1 MSKAAPA
8 KKAAARKAAPEAPA
22 AASGVPAPVAAEPVT
37 PAAVVSEGGLDA
49 GTGGT
54 VENAAAVPTGG
65 AATEAIPGR
74 ENGNNVEEASSM
86 TPEDWASLARP

>member
-1 MSKAAPA
+1 MEAA
-8 KKAAARKAAPEAPA
+8 
-22 AASGVPAPVAAEPVT
+22 T
-37 PAAVVSEGGLDA
+37 PPAVVSEGGLDA
-49 GTGGT
+49 GSAGD
-54 VENAAAVPTGG
+54 VEGASMAPAGG